1 VIKTAAVIVPP
12 LCDFYFTRHRFSA
25 LGANIVGQLLERAG
39 IRATVLNFPLL
50 NVKGTPIDLPPEI
63 FYLKPFLIDG
73 ETGRLSFFTRYRRFG
88 PANDR
93 CAGMIEAL
101 RPDLCF
107 FSLFAFC
114 YGDDVRTLAAHI
126 KAKLPTIP
134 LIIGGA
140 GASSYPEYQLTRA
153 FDHLLQGEAEACL
166 PPFLDAI
173 QRSGSDFSGV
183 KGSYRNTVQSAV
195 YPKTQPAGAM
205 DVPHMDEMLI
215 PLLKTSE
222 SSRTV
227 TYATSLARGCPKRCD
242 FCSSRLLFGKTLR
255 TVSLQRLDD
264 LLQSRLSEIVRPGK
278 RTIINIEDDNLLCD
292 EALFKAVIAIFRTHI
307 PDAGFIAENG
317 LDYTLL
323 TPQLCT
329 WLIENGMRKF
339 NLSLASTNTAILQ
352 NRGRS
357 LDLGRYEMV
366 IALLAAKNIPTV
378 TYFMCGFKEDTV
390 QTVADA
396 LNYLNDKPTRIGIS
410 PFYPVPGLPGFTDPR
425 KFTPL
430 TARLCCGSSM
440 YSWNQSLS
448 TATMVTAFR
457 LARLSN
463 LKKSPIK
470 SVMEEK
476 VLSLIRKEKRL
487 YTVKL
492 GINGN
497 EEITPVSGMD
507 GELLERVNFL

>member
-1 VIKTAAVIVPP
+1 MIKTAAVIVPP

-25 LGANIVGQLLERAG
+25 LGAHIVGKLLERAG
-39 IRATVLNFPLL
+39 MKATMLNFPLL
-50 NVKGTPIDLPPEI
+50 NVKGTPIDLPPEL

-88 PANDR
+88 LPNDQ
-93 CAGMIEAL
+93 CVGMIEAL

-114 YGDDVRTLAAHI
+114 YGDDARALAAQI
-126 KAKLPTIP
+126 KAKLPAIP

-140 GASSYPEYQLTRA
+140 GTSGYPEYQLTGA
-153 FDHLLQGEAEACL
+153 FDYVLQGEAEACL

-173 QRSGSDFSGV
+173 QRPSPDFSGV
-183 KGSYRNTVQSAV
+183 KGLHFNPLRPVGH
-195 YPKTQPAGAM
+195 PDRQPAGTM
-205 DVPHMDEMLI
+205 DVPHRDEIMI
-215 PLLKTSE
+215 PLVQTSE
-222 SSRTV
+222 SSRTI
-227 TYATSLARGCPKRCD
+227 TFATSLARGCPKRCD
-242 FCSSRLLFGKTLR
+242 FCSSSLLFGKTLR
-255 TVSLQRLDD
+255 TVPLQRLDD
-264 LLQSRLSEIVRPGK
+264 LLQSRLPELVQPGK

-292 EALFKAVIAIFRTHI
+292 EALFKAVISIFRTHI

-323 TPQLCT
+323 TPSLCT

-339 NLSLASTNTAILQ
+339 NLSLVSTNPAILR

-357 LDLGRYEMV
+357 LDLGRYETV
-366 IALLAAKNIPTV
+366 IALLAAKNIQTV
-378 TYFMCGFKEDTV
+378 TYVICGFEGDTV
-390 QTVADA
+390 QTVADT
-396 LNYLNDKPTRIGIS
+396 LNYLNGKPTLIGIS
-410 PFYPVPGLPGFTDPR
+410 PFYPAPGLPGFTDPQ
-425 KFTPL
+425 KFGPL

-440 YSWNQSLS
+440 YPWNQSLS

-463 LKKSPIK
+463 LKKNAIK

-476 VLSLIRKEKRL
+476 VLTLIGKEKRL
-487 YTVKL
+487 YTVKP
-492 GINGN
+492 GINGK
-497 EEITPVSGMD
+497 EEITQAPGMD
-507 GELLERVNFL
+507 GELLKRVNFL